1 MNFRVMEESLEDV
14 RDIFLGR
21 KECEVMEALEMK

>member
-14 RDIFLGR
+14 WDIFLGR
-21 KECEVMEALEMK
+21 EECEVM